1 MFSLNLLTLILIII
15 FLEMSHCVAL
25 AGLKF
30 RILLPQPCEL
40 VGSHEC
46 VTLLSFDYY
55 GVELV
60 SANASGVSFLLL
72 PACCIFSCF
81 SLPLVG
87 GADPSL
93 NKPFIREG
101 IWDCTEQF
109 RTQP

>member
-72 PACCIFSCF
+72 PALLHFQLFLIAT
-81 SLPLVG
+81 G
-87 GADPSL
+87 GRSG
-93 NKPFIREG
+93 PFLK
-101 IWDCTEQF
+101 
-109 RTQP
+109 